1 MSGFVIVGLYNDCM
15 IRRSDSEEENQME
28 SNKLDRIFEAEELVQ
43 GLLDTIYAIQTARQ
57 DVVIPITILSTFEAV
72 LRRVDL
78 LLKEAETNIKI

>member
-28 SNKLDRIFEAEELVQ
+28 SNKLDWISEAEELVQ
-43 GLLDTIYAIQTARQ
+43 GLLDTMYAIQTARQ

-72 LRRVDL
+72 LKRVDL
-78 LLKEAETNIKI
+78 LLKEVETGIKI

>member
-1 MSGFVIVGLYNDCM
+1 MD
-15 IRRSDSEEENQME
+15 
-28 SNKLDRIFEAEELVQ
+28 FEAEELVQ
-43 GLLDTIYAIQTARQ
+43 GLLDTMYAIQTARQ